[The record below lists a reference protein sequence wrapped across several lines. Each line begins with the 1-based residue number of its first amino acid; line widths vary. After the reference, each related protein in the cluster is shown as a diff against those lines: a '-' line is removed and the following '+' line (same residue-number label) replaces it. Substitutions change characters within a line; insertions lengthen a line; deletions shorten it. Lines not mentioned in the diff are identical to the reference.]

1 MSINI
6 VIPKHITSIEELNI
20 DSRVLKPFSNILIE
34 FVNDVSKT
42 ILKNSSLK
50 EYPELMALAF
60 WMRKS
65 HIKVLHEYFKKQE
78 SGKVLLGRGVV
89 FHMAPSNVDT
99 IFVYSWFI
107 SLLVGNSNILRISN
121 KENIQIDILLNIISS
136 VLDNEKYQELQSMVT
151 IIKYGHD
158 DNITKTLSSLAD
170 VRVIWGG
177 DNTVSHIR
185 SIPIKPTATE
195 LTFADKFSFAIIKSQ
210 KLLEDEYLDKLIE
223 NFYNDSFWFGQ
234 MACSSIRL
242 ISWVGTKKENKDAK
256 EIFWSKLHSYVLKKN
271 PKEIA
276 PADIINKLVAECS
289 MAIESDIIINKM
301 DNPYINRI
309 SIESIK
315 EVHED
320 LHCGTGLFYE
330 TEVKSFDELMPFM
343 TKKHQTIAYYG
354 YTREE
359 MIETIQEHMPI
370 GVDRIVPIGKS
381 LDFSNVWDG
390 FDLFRSFCREI
401 EILKD

>member
-1 MSINI
+1 MSMKI
-6 VIPKHITSIEELNI
+6 VIPKHMTSIEELDI
-20 DSRVLKPFSNILIE
+20 DSNTLKPFSSILIE

-42 ILKNSSLK
+42 ILRNSSLK

-65 HIKVLHEYFKKQE
+65 HIKVLHEYFRKQE
-78 SGKVLLGRGVV
+78 SGKILLGRGVV

-121 KENIQIDILLNIISS
+121 KENIQTDILLNVIGN
-136 VLDNEKYQELQSMVT
+136 VLDNKKYQELHSMVT

-158 DNITKTLSSLAD
+158 DNITKKLSSLAD

-177 DNTVSHIR
+177 DNTVNHIR

-195 LTFADKFSFAIIKSQ
+195 LTFADKFSFAIIKS
-210 KLLEDEYLDKLIE
+210 KKILEDKYLDRLIA

-242 ISWVGTKKENKDAK
+242 ISWIGTKKENEEAK
-256 EIFWSKLHSYVLKKN
+256 KIFWSKLNNYVLIKK
-271 PKEIA
+271 PEEIA

-289 MAIESDIIINKM
+289 MAIESNIIINKM

-309 SIESIK
+309 SIDSIN
-315 EVHED
+315 EVDED

-330 TEVKSFDELMPFM
+330 TEVTSFDELIPSM

-359 MIETIQEHMPI
+359 MIKSIQVNMPI

-390 FDLFRSFCREI
+390 FDLFRNFCREI
-401 EILKD
+401 EILEN